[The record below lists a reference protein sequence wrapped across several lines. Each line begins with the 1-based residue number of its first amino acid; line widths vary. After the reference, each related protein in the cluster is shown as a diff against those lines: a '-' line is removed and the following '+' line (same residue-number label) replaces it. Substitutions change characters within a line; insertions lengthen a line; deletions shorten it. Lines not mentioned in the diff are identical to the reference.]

1 MEELQYYRLENFEE
15 TARILT
21 TLAKGGFEAPN
32 ETGDLRVNITATNAQ
47 LEWAGKGHAVQSG
60 DVGNIDSDEFEVT
73 FNAACHCIAK
83 RQYPRSLQLLRRA
96 RELCQSIDSWS
107 EEEKLSELEP
117 ITAQE
122 IYVLTRTGQYDQALE
137 LTAGFDGEK

>member
-1 MEELQYYRLENFEE
+1 MKLQYYRLENFEE

-21 TLAKGGFEAPN
+21 TLAKGGSEH
-32 ETGDLRVNITATNAQ
+32 ETESSDLRVNIEATYAQ
-47 LEWAGKGHAVQSG
+47 LEWARKGDIVPSGHVG
-60 DVGNIDSDEFEVT
+60 DVNSNEFEVT

-96 RELCQSIDSWS
+96 REICVSSDWS
-107 EEEKLSELEP
+107 EEDKDDELKP

-137 LTAGFDGEK
+137 LANGFDGEE